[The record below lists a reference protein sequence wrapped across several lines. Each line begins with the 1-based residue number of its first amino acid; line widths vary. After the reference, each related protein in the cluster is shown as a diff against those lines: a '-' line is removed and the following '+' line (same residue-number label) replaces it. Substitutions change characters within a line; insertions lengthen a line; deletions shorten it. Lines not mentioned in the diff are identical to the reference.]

1 MASEIAGLFTTPEQ
15 YQLAQQQTQ
24 QAQAL
29 QFAQLDPRAQAQYGF
44 YRGGQQLAQ
53 GLGGLLGA
61 QDPQMQLIAKRQ
73 ALSQE
78 IDPNDPQSLITA
90 AQKAA
95 QGGDMQF
102 ATGLAD
108 RAKAL
113 QESITKQLQ
122 ERATAT
128 EKLATAGKIGSEQQR
143 LQNVTQQLMSQYN
156 LTEAEA
162 SAIASNPDLV
172 KSYYTPKSA
181 QALKLFET
189 GKYTPE
195 SITQW
200 QSGKGELEPLD
211 KHVKPTSDFITKAVD
226 LGFGEKTKIGDYSQ
240 PQVAAINKSLFED
253 QIKLAAAKAMNVR
266 VGVDV
271 KAQEAGATESAK
283 LDAKRLDEAR
293 TAAAK
298 AQDQKQILATM
309 QQALPS
315 IVSGT
320 GAQART
326 GFLNLLQTAGL
337 ASPEDQNKLASSE
350 LFNSLA
356 GERVLSFIKTLG
368 TNPTDTDREFA
379 RTIGPALEKG
389 TKSNKDIID
398 YLSKRADSIIN
409 NASSMESHYYE
420 NKYSLRGFKPSN
432 EVIPVATPSQSGWS
446 IKKKQ

>member
-1 MASEIAGLFTTPEQ
+1 MATENAGLFTTPEQ
-15 YQLAQQQTQ
+15 YQALQDQLAYQ
-24 QAQAL
+24 QAVDTAKL
-29 QFAQLDPRAQAQYGF
+29 TPAQAASANVGYGL
-44 YRGGQQLAQ
+44 YNIGRGI
-53 GLGGLLGA
+53 GGIFGGT
-61 QDPQMQLIAKRQ
+61 DPQLQLVSQRQ
-73 ALSQE
+73 ALAK
-78 IDPNDPQSLITA
+78 DVDFNDPKSLMDASIKFGQIGDLQYATA
-90 AQKAA
+90 
-95 QGGDMQF
+95 F
-102 ATGLAD
+102 AD

-113 QESITKQLQ
+113 QESITKQMQ
-122 ERATAT
+122 ESSAAGKNIA
-128 EKLATAGKIGSEQQR
+128 EAGKISSEQQR
-143 LQNVTQQLMSQYN
+143 IKDVTQQLMSQYN

-162 SAIASNPDLV
+162 SAVATNPDLV

-181 QALKLFET
+181 QAMKLLET
-189 GKYTPE
+189 GKYNP
-195 SITQW
+195 SSVAKW
-200 QSGKGELEPLD
+200 QAGEGELEPID
-211 KHVKPTSDFITKAVD
+211 KYVKPDSKFITKAVD
-226 LGFGEKTKIGDYSQ
+226 LGFGEKTKIGDYTQ
-240 PQVAAINKSLFED
+240 QQVGAISKALFED
-253 QIKLAAAKAMNVR
+253 EIKLAAARAMNVR

-271 KAQEAGATESAK
+271 KAQEAGAVKSAE

-309 QQALPS
+309 QQALPN

-326 GFLNLLQTAGL
+326 SFLNLLQTAGL

-389 TKSNKDIID
+389 TKSNKDIIN

-409 NASSMESHYYE
+409 NASAMENHYYE

-432 EVIPVATPSQSGWS
+432 EVIPVATPSQNGWS
-446 IKKKQ
+446 IKKKP

>member
-1 MASEIAGLFTTPEQ
+1 MATDNTGLFMTPEQ
-15 YQLAQQQTQ
+15 YQLAEDQAM

-44 YRGGQQLAQ
+44 YRGGQQIGTAI
-53 GLGGLLGA
+53 GGALGGE
-61 QDPQMQLIAKRQ
+61 DPQLKLISQRQ
-73 ALSQE
+73 SLSKNV
-78 IDPNDPQSLITA
+78 DPNDPKSLITA
-90 AQKAA
+90 AQQAA

-102 ATGLAD
+102 ATVLAD
-108 RAKAL
+108 RAKTL
-113 QESITKQLQ
+113 QESMTKQMQ

-128 EKLATAGKIGSEQQR
+128 KSLAEASQIGSQQLR
-143 LQNVTQQLMSQYN
+143 TQNITQQLMSTYN
-156 LTEAEA
+156 LSEAEA
-162 SAIASNPDLV
+162 QAIATNPDLV

-181 QALKLFET
+181 QGLKLLES

-195 SITQW
+195 SITKW
-200 QSGKGELEPLD
+200 ISGDGELQVID
-211 KHVKPTSDFITKAVD
+211 KFVKPTSDFITKAVD

-240 PQVAAINKSLFED
+240 PQVAAINKSLFND

-271 KAQEAGATESAK
+271 KAQEAGATESAR

-293 TAAAK
+293 SAAAK

-309 QQALPS
+309 QQALPN

-326 GFLNLLQTAGL
+326 SFLNLLQTAGL
-337 ASPEDQNKLASSE
+337 ATPEDQTKLASSE

-389 TKSNKDIID
+389 TKSNKDLID

-420 NKYSLRGFKPSN
+420 NKYSLRGFKPSSD
-432 EVIPVATPSQSGWS
+432 VIPVATPSQGGWS